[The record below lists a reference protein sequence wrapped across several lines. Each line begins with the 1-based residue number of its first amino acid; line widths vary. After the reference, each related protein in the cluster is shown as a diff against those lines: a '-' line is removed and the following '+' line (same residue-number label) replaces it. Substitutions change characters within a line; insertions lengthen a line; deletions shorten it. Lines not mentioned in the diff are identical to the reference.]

1 MKKSS
6 WSLILS
12 LLLVFSLFPSSLVAA
27 DSSQVLTFNNK
38 ITGSITNAGDELHQ
52 YSFVVP
58 SAGRVNVEVFSEIR
72 EALFYVMAPDGTTEL
87 AKEDLYYGSES
98 EPKKWDTWLDLEAGT
113 YFIKV
118 KQYGKNT
125 GAYSLKLTHTP
136 ANGQDIE
143 PNDSTDAA
151 QPLNLKGTV
160 QKGLI
165 SESDSVDVYRLDV
178 PSAGRVDLEAFSYIR
193 EVLLYVLDGD
203 GTTEITKQDL
213 YYGSLDEP
221 QKWTQSL
228 DLEAGTYYFKVKK
241 YGSNTGKYTIKANHT
256 PVKGNDAEPNNN
268 TEQSQ
273 ALQTNNKAQTG
284 YISESDDVDV
294 YRFQLPK
301 AGQVDLEAI
310 SQIREVL
317 IYVLD
322 ADGTT
327 EIDKADLY
335 YGSDQEP
342 KKWNE
347 SLDLEAG
354 TYFIK
359 VKKYGS
365 NTGKYT
371 LKANFKAYN
380 GHDAE
385 PNDTKEMAQS
395 IQLTNQHV
403 KGWISWSDDVDMY
416 KFTVPK
422 TGPVQLDFTSQINE
436 VLVYLLANDGVTE
449 LYKNDVYY
457 ASDDQPKKVVQKL
470 QLKPGTYY
478 VKVKKYGA
486 NTGAYSLRMKELTPP
501 AAPKVNALKS
511 QSTKVTGKAEPSSTV
526 TVYSGK
532 TLIGKGTANKSGNFT
547 VSIKAQKAGKILTL
561 YATDAAGNR
570 STAAKVIVK

>member
-12 LLLVFSLFPSSLVAA
+12 LLIVFSMFPSSLVAA

-38 ITGSITNAGDELHQ
+38 ITGSITDAGDELDQ

-58 SAGRVNVEVFSEIR
+58 SAGRVNVEVFSEIN

-87 AKEDLYYGSES
+87 AKKDLYYGSEA
-98 EPKKWDTWLDLEAGT
+98 EPEKWDTWLDLEAGT

-118 KQYGKNT
+118 KQYSDNT

-136 ANGQDIE
+136 ANTQDME
-143 PNDSTDAA
+143 PNDSAEA
-151 QPLNLKGTV
+151 PQPLNLKGTV
-160 QKGLI
+160 QKGFI

-178 PSAGRVDLEAFSYIR
+178 PSAGRVDLEAFSYIN

-203 GTTEITKQDL
+203 GTTEIVKKDL
-213 YYGSLDEP
+213 YYGSEDEP
-221 QKWTQSL
+221 EKWTQSL
-228 DLEAGTYYFKVKK
+228 DLEAGTYYFKVKQ
-241 YGSNTGKYTIKANHT
+241 YSDDTGRYTIKANHT

-268 TEQSQ
+268 IEQPQS
-273 ALQTNNKAQTG
+273 LLTNNKVQTG

-310 SQIREVL
+310 SQINEVL

-327 EIDKADLY
+327 EIDKVDLY
-335 YGSDQEP
+335 YGSAKDP

-385 PNDTKEMAQS
+385 PNDTKEMAQA
-395 IQLTNQHV
+395 IHLTNQLV

-457 ASDDQPKKVVQKL
+457 ASDAQPKKVVQKL

-478 VKVKKYGA
+478 VKVKRYGD

-501 AAPKVNALKS
+501 AAPKVNAVKS
-511 QSTKVTGKAEPSSTV
+511 KSTKITGKAEPSSTV
-526 TVYSGK
+526 AVYSGK

-547 VSIKAQKAGKILTL
+547 VSIKAQKAGKSLTA

-570 STAAKVIVK
+570 SAAAKIIVK